1 MAAYAYI
8 QYALG
13 FITPYLR
20 DDLRVPESV
29 AVLPNSIAA
38 LGLVGGGFIAGE
50 VAARIGPQTAARLWI
65 AVMGAAGV
73 TLAAR
78 ISLPVVLVAAGAF
91 GVATAGVL
99 THVNSALGG
108 GGGHG
113 ADTRLVRANLWA
125 VAGAFVAPLVLAWAA
140 EPGSVGWAA
149 GLIVPVPVLALI
161 AVILPPSPARDVAH
175 HETDPGRGRLPTPF
189 WFAWLFIFVT
199 VGTEFSFVVWGTSV
213 VSARTGLDVADA
225 TRLGSLFVGG
235 MIAGRLLLS
244 TGVGSGRRS
253 LTLLRLCIGLAAIG
267 AALTWVGS
275 SQVVAGAGLFLGGMG
290 VSAFY
295 PLGVGLALARA
306 PSLPV
311 SASARL
317 TLASGSAIFAA
328 PLVLGVVAQMVGV
341 VTGWSLVLG
350 LLAAGFCILTRLSA
364 VDGPE
369 AGIAAPPAAGAPPP
383 RD

>member
-38 LGLVGGGFIAGE
+38 LGLVGGGFIVGE
-50 VAARIGPQTAARLWI
+50 VAARIGPRTAARLWI
-65 AVMGAAGV
+65 VVMAAAGIA
-73 TLAAR
+73 LASR
-78 ISLPVVLVAAGAF
+78 ISFPVVLVAAGAF

-99 THVNSALGG
+99 THVNSALGQ

-125 VAGAFVAPLVLAWAA
+125 VAGAFVAPLVLAWVA

-149 GLIVPVPVLALI
+149 GLIVPVPIL
-161 AVILPPSPARDVAH
+161 AVIAAILPSSPARDVAR
-175 HETDPGRGRLPTPF
+175 HETDPGRGRLPAPF
-189 WFAWLFIFVT
+189 WIAWLFIFVT
-199 VGTEFSFVVWGTSV
+199 VGVEFSFVVWGTSV
-213 VSARTGLDVADA
+213 VSARTGLAVADA

-235 MIAGRLLLS
+235 MIAGRVILS

-253 LTLLRLCIGLAAIG
+253 LAFLRLCIGLAAFG
-267 AALTWVGS
+267 AVLTWAGTNQIVS
-275 SQVVAGAGLFLGGMG
+275 GAGLFLGGMG
-290 VSAFY
+290 ASAFY

-306 PSLPV
+306 PSSPV
-311 SASARL
+311 RASARL
-317 TLASGSAIFAA
+317 TLSSGSAIFAA
-328 PLVLGVVAQMVGV
+328 PLVLGVVAQLVGV

-350 LLAAGFCILTRLSA
+350 LLGAGFFILTKQHA
-364 VDGPE
+364 VEGT
-369 AGIAAPPAAGAPPP
+369 AAAIAAPLHVPAVPPG
-383 RD
+383 D

>member
-38 LGLVGGGFIAGE
+38 LGLVGGGFVVGE
-50 VAARIGPQTAARLWI
+50 VAARIGPQRAARLWI
-65 AVMGAAGV
+65 VVMAAAGV
-73 TLAAR
+73 ALAAR
-78 ISLPVVLVAAGAF
+78 ISFPVVLIAAGSF

-99 THVNSALGG
+99 THVNSALGR

-149 GLIVPVPVLALI
+149 GLIVPVPILAVI
-161 AVILPPSPARDVAH
+161 AVILPPSPARDVTH

-189 WFAWLFIFVT
+189 WIAWLFIFVT
-199 VGTEFSFVVWGTSV
+199 VGVEFSFVVWGTSV
-213 VSARTGLDVADA
+213 VSTRTGLAVADA

-235 MIAGRLLLS
+235 MIAGRLILS

-253 LTLLRLCIGLAAIG
+253 LTFLRLCIGLAAIG
-267 AALTWVGS
+267 AMLTWVGTS
-275 SQVVAGAGLFLGGMG
+275 EVMAGAGLFLGGMG
-290 VSAFY
+290 ASAFY

-306 PSLPV
+306 PSSPV
-311 SASARL
+311 RASARL
-317 TLASGSAIFAA
+317 TLSSGSAIFAA
-328 PLVLGVVAQMVGV
+328 PLVLGVIAQLVGV
-341 VTGWSLVLG
+341 VEGWSLVLG
-350 LLAAGFCILTRLSA
+350 LLGAGFFILTKLHGGEGS
-364 VDGPE
+364 E
-369 AGIAAPPAAGAPPP
+369 AGIVAALPASAAPP

>member
-29 AVLPNSIAA
+29 AVLPNSMAA
-38 LGLVGGGFIAGE
+38 LGLVGGGFVVGE
-50 VAARIGPQTAARLWI
+50 VAARIGPRTAARLWI
-65 AVMGAAGV
+65 AVMAAAGV
-73 TLAAR
+73 ALASR
-78 ISLPVVLVAAGAF
+78 ISFPVVLVAAGAF

-99 THVNSALGG
+99 THVNSALGQ

-125 VAGAFVAPLVLAWAA
+125 VAGGFVAPLVLAWAA

-149 GLIVPVPVLALI
+149 GLIVPVPILAMI
-161 AVILPPSPARDVAH
+161 GVILPPSPARDVAR
-175 HETDPGRGRLPTPF
+175 HETDPGRGRLPAPF
-189 WFAWLFIFVT
+189 WIAWLFIFVT
-199 VGTEFSFVVWGTSV
+199 VGVEFSFVVWGTSV
-213 VSARTGLDVADA
+213 VSARTGLAVADA

-235 MIAGRLLLS
+235 MIAGRLILS

-253 LTLLRLCIGLAAIG
+253 PTFLRLCIGLAAIG
-267 AALTWVGS
+267 AALTWAGTT
-275 SQVVAGAGLFLGGMG
+275 QFIAGAGLFLGGMG
-290 VSAFY
+290 ASAFY

-306 PSLPV
+306 PGSPV
-311 SASARL
+311 RASGRL

-328 PLVLGVVAQMVGV
+328 PLVLGVVAQLVGV
-341 VTGWSLVLG
+341 VAGWSLVLG
-350 LLAAGFCILTRLSA
+350 LLGTGFFILTKLHA
-364 VDGPE
+364 VEGSE
-369 AGIAAPPAAGAPPP
+369 AAIAAPLPAPAAAP